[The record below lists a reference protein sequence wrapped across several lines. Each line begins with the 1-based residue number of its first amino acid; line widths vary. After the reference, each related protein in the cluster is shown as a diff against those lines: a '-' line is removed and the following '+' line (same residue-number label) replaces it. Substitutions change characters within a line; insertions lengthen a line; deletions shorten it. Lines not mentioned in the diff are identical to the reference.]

1 MSFAPGPWQPAG
13 PGPQPGMQ
21 YQSNNGFFP
30 APGGMDSFN
39 QGAMPVNNYSSFTP
53 MGANVSQQVVQRG
66 TAQYFSLAAQ
76 DKHQMS
82 SRLPASNLPKV
93 GKSAVP
99 MALPYSSTGPDPLN
113 YHAKDSVSAKQKAG
127 VGILFSENTDPYTGR
142 SQVVVKKIFPGGP
155 AEATGL
161 VKEGDMLTDV
171 NGEDVVGKTL
181 NELAETIPGPPETP
195 ISMGFM
201 SKDTQQFYEVD
212 MLRSMSGGPQV
223 GQIKAVQPPGPV
235 APPDAPGS
243 MNNRSVGPMAA
254 SVGPQSPPPQHEP
267 VKQPPPLGEATVGF
281 SFQRDESGSVK
292 VANITFGSNAQQL
305 GFEGDEILERIDNK
319 SIEAWE
325 DESIKYAL
333 SGPFS
338 TLVQVQ
344 TNKRTVPVSRD
355 CASYEPLPPPPPPQV
370 RYIVQEQPRPIQYIQ
385 QAPPPPQPQQIVYE
399 SAQYIPEQ
407 YRSAAYANEP
417 NFAAEPS
424 YGTIVQPHGNRSAP
438 MQQQGAYMQGFGGGP
453 PSMNDGYY

>member
-1 MSFAPGPWQPAG
+1 
-13 PGPQPGMQ
+13 
-21 YQSNNGFFP
+21 
-30 APGGMDSFN
+30 
-39 QGAMPVNNYSSFTP
+39 
-53 MGANVSQQVVQRG
+53 MGANVSQQIGQRG
-66 TAQYFSLAAQ
+66 SVQYLSLAAQ
-76 DKHQMS
+76 NKQQMS

-93 GKSAVP
+93 GRSALP

-113 YHAKDSVSAKQKAG
+113 YHAKDSVSTKAKAG

-181 NELAETIPGPPETP
+181 NELAEAIPGPPETP

-201 SKDTQQFYEVD
+201 SKETQSFYEVD
-212 MLRSMSGGPQV
+212 MMRSMSGGPQV
-223 GQIKAVQPPGPV
+223 GQIKAVQPPGP
-235 APPDAPGS
+235 AAPGS
-243 MNNRSVGPMAA
+243 LNNRSIGPMAA
-254 SVGPQSPPPQHEP
+254 SVGPQSPPPQPEP
-267 VKQPPPLGEATVGF
+267 VKLPPPLGEATVGF
-281 SFQRDESGSVK
+281 SFQRDEASDCVK

-325 DESIKYAL
+325 DDSIKFAL

-344 TNKRTVPVSRD
+344 LLLNPKP
-355 CASYEPLPPPPPPQV
+355 
-370 RYIVQEQPRPIQYIQ
+370 
-385 QAPPPPQPQQIVYE
+385 
-399 SAQYIPEQ
+399 
-407 YRSAAYANEP
+407 
-417 NFAAEPS
+417 
-424 YGTIVQPHGNRSAP
+424 
-438 MQQQGAYMQGFGGGP
+438 
-453 PSMNDGYY
+453 

>member
-1 MSFAPGPWQPAG
+1 
-13 PGPQPGMQ
+13 
-21 YQSNNGFFP
+21 
-30 APGGMDSFN
+30 
-39 QGAMPVNNYSSFTP
+39 

-66 TAQYFSLAAQ
+66 TAQYFSLADQ

-338 TLVQVQ
+338 TLVQV
-344 TNKRTVPVSRD
+344 KL
-355 CASYEPLPPPPPPQV
+355 PLPLSASLSLSSPASSSSPSPRAFPPPV
-370 RYIVQEQPRPIQYIQ
+370 
-385 QAPPPPQPQQIVYE
+385 PPPDIVPCRDIFPPVHPSIHPSIHPFIHPSIPLIIIFFFSLPNPPCARKSLRQSHVHICTPDGLESLTTLHLSLPAVPRYDMPMPAPNCQDAPLTRTLLHPQPEILTVKT
-399 SAQYIPEQ
+399 
-407 YRSAAYANEP
+407 RL
-417 NFAAEPS
+417 
-424 YGTIVQPHGNRSAP
+424 
-438 MQQQGAYMQGFGGGP
+438 
-453 PSMNDGYY
+453 